1 MTTVTAPATHSPAP
15 RQVGEHLQ
23 LTSGRLPRWAPW
35 GILAASAVVVALV
48 FAVLAVAGG
57 AAFNIAGWAV
67 VSAVVSLIVLTAL
80 SSLFEGRRKGVDRL
94 VNGVRSEKRRVG
106 NEGVMTFRS
115 RWVEDHQ

>member
-67 VSAVVSLIVLTAL
+67 VSAVVYLIVITAISRL
-80 SSLFEGRRKGVDRL
+80 LEGRRTGVHRL
-94 VNGVRSEKRRVG
+94 VTALVTVSFALALVPL
-106 NEGVMTFRS
+106 
-115 RWVEDHQ
+115 D